1 MLKHLTIHNYAL
13 IADVELDLGNGFTV
27 LTGETGAGKSI
38 LLGAL
43 ALVMGAKADTRTIT
57 EGEEKCVIEATFF
70 DQGEEIVIRRELNR
84 SGRSRS
90 FVNDEV
96 VSMTELKVLS
106 ARLIDIHSQH
116 QNLLLNKE
124 GFQLNILDILAQDE
138 AQLSTYRK
146 AYNDYRKTAQELD
159 EFKSLA
165 EKSRQDEDYIRFQLE
180 QLEEASLKSGE
191 QQELEKEEEILEKQ
205 YVKN

>member
-1 MLKHLTIHNYAL
+1 MK
-13 IADVELDLGNGFTV
+13 
-27 LTGETGAGKSI
+27 
-38 LLGAL
+38 LLG
-43 ALVMGAKADTRTIT
+43 
-57 EGEEKCVIEATFF
+57 EK
-70 DQGEEIVIRRELNR
+70 
-84 SGRSRS
+84 
-90 FVNDEV
+90 
-96 VSMTELKVLS
+96 
-106 ARLIDIHSQH
+106 LIDIHSQH

-146 AYNDYRKTAQELD
+146 AYNDYRKTTQELD

-191 QQELEKEEEILEKQ
+191 QQELEKEQDTLSCRRYKICSLQSRSVNKR
-205 YVKN
+205 